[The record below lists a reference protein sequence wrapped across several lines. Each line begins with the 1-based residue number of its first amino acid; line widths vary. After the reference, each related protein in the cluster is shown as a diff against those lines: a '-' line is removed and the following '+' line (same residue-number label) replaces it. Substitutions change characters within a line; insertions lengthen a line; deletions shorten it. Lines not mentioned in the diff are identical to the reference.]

1 MDGRG
6 RQQPPGR
13 GDDDGF
19 KRLFSH
25 GFIGRARFHHDRGG
39 RITHPELFKDSEDPV
54 RGHSRLFDRDR
65 AVHPAPDCAENALQP
80 LVENALYHGIKNK
93 RGGGCIVLRGY
104 EDRNGLVFEVEDDGI
119 GMDEA
124 ELAAVRAKLTLEPEE
139 ELAPIGSGGFGLHN
153 VAQRIQMYYGD
164 QAEILVESEKNIGTC
179 FKVYLGNQKKS

>member
-1 MDGRG
+1 MSLALGNMFRYAIKTESELVTLEQELRHVQDYVAIQSIRF
-6 RQQPPGR
+6 
-13 GDDDGF
+13 DN
-19 KRLFSH
+19 
-25 GFIGRARFHHDRGG
+25 RFHLSVT
-39 RITHPELFKDSEDPV
+39 IPEELYELKV
-54 RGHSRLFDRDR
+54 LKLI
-65 AVHPAPDCAENALQP
+65 LQP

-104 EDRNGLVFEVEDDGI
+104 EDRKGLGFEVEDEGI

>member
-1 MDGRG
+1 M
-6 RQQPPGR
+6 
-13 GDDDGF
+13 
-19 KRLFSH
+19 L
-25 GFIGRARFHHDRGG
+25 
-39 RITHPELFKDSEDPV
+39 
-54 RGHSRLFDRDR
+54 
-65 AVHPAPDCAENALQP
+65 LQP

-124 ELAAVRAKLTLEPEE
+124 ELAAVRAKLTMEPEE